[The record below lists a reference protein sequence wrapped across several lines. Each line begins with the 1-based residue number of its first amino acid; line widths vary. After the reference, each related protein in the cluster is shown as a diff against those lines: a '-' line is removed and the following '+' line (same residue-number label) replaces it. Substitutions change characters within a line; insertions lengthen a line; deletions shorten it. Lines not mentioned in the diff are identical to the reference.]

1 VDDPDPSAAVIA
13 RAAANLRRTRRHA
26 TWLERIAVALLTF
39 TAAIAVVLAATDP
52 AWIGYSV
59 GATWCA
65 VIGWGVLRALALV
78 LHLRVDQSMLALA
91 DDDGEPAG
99 AAR

>member
-1 VDDPDPSAAVIA
+1 
-13 RAAANLRRTRRHA
+13 
-26 TWLERIAVALLTF
+26 
-39 TAAIAVVLAATDP
+39 
-52 AWIGYSV
+52 
-59 GATWCA
+59 
-65 VIGWGVLRALALV
+65 VLRALALV